1 MNEPLKANEP
11 HFLIAVEGIDV
22 PLQVTQ
28 FRGEE
33 GLSRL
38 FHFTIQLES
47 DDTAIKPEDAVGQKA
62 TLLIHW
68 QGHER
73 TIGGIISRFEF
84 RGIDR
89 HLGVYSADL
98 SPDVYLL
105 SQIYQCRIFQN
116 MSPVDILK
124 DVIESAGIPNDFAC
138 SGSYQ
143 PLEYCVQYRESDL
156 DFFSR
161 LAERFGIFYF
171 FEFTDSGT
179 KLVVGDSQDVHPPIN
194 GPEEIRFHIPG
205 GLTEY
210 EDLIFEFRTA
220 HFLRPTKHTFRDYNF
235 KSPHLD
241 LTSNST
247 GELPN
252 DLESYDY
259 PGDYYSQDVGSAIA
273 LVRMEAEECARF
285 NGSGTSNSVR
295 LSPGSTFTLANHPS
309 VDLNSSYLV
318 TGTVHTGSQPT
329 PDSAAYAELGY
340 SNEFRIQPADMPFRP
355 QLRTPKP
362 VVEGSQTATVSGP
375 DGHEIFSDEFNR
387 IKVRFHWDRSG
398 SPNDQ
403 SSCWVRVSQTWAGK
417 GWGTVFIPRIG
428 QEVIVDFLEG
438 DPDRPIITGCVYNG
452 LNMPPYPLP
461 DKQTVSTI
469 RSNSSLGGDGF
480 NEYRFEDEKG
490 SEEVYQHAQKDLTI
504 ATENDKNQTTGA
516 NETLS
521 IGKNR
526 TKTVGDNEQ
535 SDIKKNRTETVG
547 KNESITVG
555 ENRTVDIGKNESL
568 TVAKKRSV
576 SVGENQSVSVGKDQS
591 VSVGKNNT
599 FDVADNSTVS
609 IGKDLN
615 ESIGKSQ
622 SVSIGKD
629 LKISIDKKCSI
640 VASDSVLI
648 SSDKDITLKCGSAE
662 MVLKKNGDISL
673 KGKKISIKGSGDVNI
688 KGSKVTNN

>member
-1 MNEPLKANEP
+1 MTEPFKANEP
-11 HFLIAVEGIDV
+11 HFLIAVEGVDA
-22 PLQVTQ
+22 PLRVTR

-47 DDTAIKPEDAVGQKA
+47 DDTGIKPENAVGQKA
-62 TLLIHW
+62 SFFIHW

-89 HLGVYSADL
+89 HAGVYSADL
-98 SPDVYLL
+98 DPDVYLL

-116 MSPVDILK
+116 MSPIDILK
-124 DVIESAGIPNDFAC
+124 DVIESAGIPNDFVC
-138 SGSYQ
+138 SGDYQ
-143 PLEYCVQYRESDL
+143 PLEYCVQYRESDF

-210 EDLIFEFRTA
+210 EDVVFEFRTA

-241 LTSNST
+241 LTSDCT

-259 PGDYYSQDVGSAIA
+259 PGDYDSQDVGSAIA

-309 VDLNSSYLV
+309 VNLNSSYLV
-318 TGTVHTGSQPT
+318 TGTVHSGSQPT
-329 PDSAAYAELGY
+329 PDSASYGELGY
-340 SNEFRIQPADMPFRP
+340 SNEFRIQPAGLPFRP
-355 QLRTPKP
+355 QLRAPKP

-375 DGHEIFSDEFNR
+375 DGHEVYSDEFNR

-417 GWGTVFIPRIG
+417 GWGSVFIPRIG

-490 SEEVYQHAQKDLTI
+490 SEEIYQHAQRDLTI
-504 ATENDKNQTTGA
+504 ATENDKNQTTGN
-516 NETLS
+516 NETLD
-521 IGKNR
+521 IGKDR
-526 TKTVGDNEQ
+526 TKTVGANEQ
-535 SDIKKNRTETVG
+535 SNIEGNRTESVG
-547 KNESITVG
+547 KDETISVDGNRSISITK
-555 ENRTVDIGKNESL
+555 EESL
-568 TVAKKRSV
+568 SVGKGRSV
-576 SVGENQSVSVGKDQS
+576 SVDKDQA
-591 VSVGKNNT
+591 VSVGKNST
-599 FDVADNSTVS
+599 FDVAENSTVS
-609 IGKDLN
+609 IGKDLS
-615 ESIGKSQ
+615 ESVGKSQ
-622 SVSIGKD
+622 SVTVGQD
-629 LKISIDKKCSI
+629 LKISIDKKCGI
-640 VASDSVLI
+640 AAGDSVLI

-662 MVLKKNGDISL
+662 MVLKNNGDISIN
-673 KGKKISIKGSGDVNI
+673 GKKISIKGSGEVNI